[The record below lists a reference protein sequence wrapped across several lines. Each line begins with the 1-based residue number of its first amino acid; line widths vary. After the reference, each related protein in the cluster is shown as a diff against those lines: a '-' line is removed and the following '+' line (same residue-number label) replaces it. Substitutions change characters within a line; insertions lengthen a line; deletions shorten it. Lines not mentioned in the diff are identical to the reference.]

1 MPLEH
6 DKTSIFSP
14 LVEHAIELAAQ
25 WHDGVYRKSCWR
37 DPAFEAPA
45 DASVQVPVMAH
56 VTTVATLVQRAG
68 WDDAT
73 VAAAYLHDVIED
85 MNQHGQHLRR
95 SQLREALGAEVA
107 AIVDGVTENKYD
119 ADGQVRPWR
128 ARKEDY
134 VAQLRAGRPEA
145 AAISLAD
152 KLHNLWTMTQGLEQ
166 GDDIFAHGP
175 NRRGLSAGPEQ
186 QRWFHRAV
194 LNAAD
199 SHDDDRLR
207 ALQARLAQEIE
218 RFEAQ
223 FASL

>member
-1 MPLEH
+1 MQLEH
-6 DKTSIFSP
+6 DATSIFRP

-56 VTTVATLVQRAG
+56 VTTVAMLVQRAG

-95 SQLREALGAEVA
+95 GQLREALGAEVT
-107 AIVDGVTENKYD
+107 AIVDGVSEDKYD
-119 ADGQVRPWR
+119 ADGRARPWR

-134 VAQLRAGRPEA
+134 VAQLRAGCPEA

-152 KLHNLWTMTQGLEQ
+152 KLHNLWTMTQGLKH

-194 LNAAD
+194 LEASAA
-199 SHDDDRLR
+199 HDDPRLDSLR
-207 ALQARLAQEIE
+207 TRLADEIE
-218 RFEAQ
+218 RFEA
-223 FASL
+223 AAGRT

>member
-1 MPLEH
+1 MQLKH
-6 DKTSIFSP
+6 DATSIFSP

-37 DPAFEAPA
+37 DPAFETPSNVA
-45 DASVQVPVMAH
+45 VQVPVMAH
-56 VTTVATLVQRAG
+56 VTTVAMLVQRAG
-68 WDDAT
+68 WDEAT

-95 SQLREALGAEVA
+95 DQLREALGVKVA

-119 ADGQVRPWR
+119 AEGHVRPWR

-134 VAQLRAGRPEA
+134 VAQLKTGRPEA

-186 QRWFHRAV
+186 QQWFHRAV
-194 LNAAD
+194 LEASTA
-199 SHDDDRLR
+199 HDDPRLDPLR
-207 ALQARLAQEIE
+207 TRLADEIR
-218 RFEAQ
+218 RFEALCDLQ
-223 FASL
+223 